1 MNIHLQYGKGSYC
14 SLVTEPQPLHTTTE
28 RVGVI
33 DLETLLAT

>member
-14 SLVTEPQPLHTTTE
+14 SLVTEPQPFHTTTE